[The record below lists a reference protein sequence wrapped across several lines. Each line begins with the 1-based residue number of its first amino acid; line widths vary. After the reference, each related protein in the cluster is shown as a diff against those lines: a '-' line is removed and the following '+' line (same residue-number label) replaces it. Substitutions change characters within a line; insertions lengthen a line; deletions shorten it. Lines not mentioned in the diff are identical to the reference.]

1 MSPRYDVPKAA
12 PDGPLRLVQLFV
24 NSIDRENGVEWL
36 DESWFAEHGLPGAED
51 LEVARTAREAIR
63 ELLIRNNREPV
74 DGTAIATLNRLSRH
88 LELIVRFEAPARSTL
103 APVSGRPL
111 GRILATLHTAM
122 QRGDWS
128 RLKACRNCRWAFFD
142 YSRNRS
148 ATWCSMS
155 LCGNRSKTRAFRS
168 RHGA

>member
-12 PDGPLRLVQLFV
+12 PNGPLRLVQLFV

-36 DESWFAEHGLPGAED
+36 DQGWFTEHGLPGTED
-51 LEVARTAREAIR
+51 LDGARAAREAIR
-63 ELLIRNNREPV
+63 ELLIRNNAQPV
-74 DGTAIATLNRLSRH
+74 DGMAIATLNRLSRDV
-88 LELIVRFEAPARSTL
+88 ELVVRFEEPALSTL
-103 APVSGRPL
+103 VPVSGRPL
-111 GRILATLHTAM
+111 GRILAALHAAM
-122 QRGDWS
+122 QGGDWS

-155 LCGNRSKTRAFRS
+155 LCGNRSKMRAFRS
-168 RHGA
+168 RHRA